1 MGLFGLGKA
10 KDKKDEGMELLVTTH
25 DNIELSILKSILDGE
40 NIPYMVF
47 DRGSGGAMRI
57 IAGYSMFGTDIY
69 VASEVLEQAQEL
81 LEAYRNGEEITD
93 ESVELVDDEGVNAA
107 ADEPVGETDG
117 E

>member
-10 KDKKDEGMELLVTTH
+10 KDKKDDGMELLVTTH

-40 NIPYMVF
+40 DIPYLVF

-69 VASEVLEQAQEL
+69 VASEVLEQAREL
-81 LEAYRNGEEITD
+81 LEAYRNGEEIAD
-93 ESVELVDDEGVNAA
+93 DSVELVDDEGVNGD
-107 ADEPVGETDG
+107 ADKSADETDG